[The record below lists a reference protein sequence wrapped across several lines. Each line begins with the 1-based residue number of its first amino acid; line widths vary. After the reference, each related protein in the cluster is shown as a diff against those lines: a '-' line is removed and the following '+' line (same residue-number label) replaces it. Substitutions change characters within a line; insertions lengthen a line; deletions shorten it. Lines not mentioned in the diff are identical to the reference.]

1 MTEPA
6 DTSNGLQTM
15 RRRASGL
22 LVVAVVVY
30 IIARTQQ
37 DSSTVWGYVRAT
49 AEAAMV
55 GGVADWFA
63 VTALFRHPLGIPIP
77 HTAIVATRK
86 DAIGANLG
94 LFVEENFL
102 SADTIRTRIAAAEP
116 AARIGE
122 WLGSTTNVDRLVD
135 RAANIAA
142 RAIEAFDDDQ
152 LQRAVDDI
160 LAARAAKLDHGN
172 GLAEL
177 IDMSRRG
184 QHHEVLVSATCR
196 VAIEYMTDQR
206 ATLRRLLGDESPRWV
221 PSIIDDQVFNRLH
234 QAAISAITEIRHDL
248 NHPARRALDRQLDDL
263 KVRLRDD
270 DHLRSKVSTS
280 VENLISHPDVRDFS
294 TRMGRDIRALI
305 VSELTTPDSAT
316 RDTATRS
323 VTDFGGQM
331 TSDASLRDRIDASL
345 STAATK
351 AAEIAGPE
359 LASLIEST
367 VARWDGA
374 ETADRIEQQ
383 VGRDLQFIRINGTI
397 VGGLVGLS
405 IHTVGE
411 VFL

>member
-1 MTEPA
+1 MTELA
-6 DTSNGLQTM
+6 DTSNGFVTM

-22 LVVAVVVY
+22 LVLAVLVY

-77 HTAIVATRK
+77 HTAIIAIRK

-94 LFVEENFL
+94 SFVEENFL
-102 SADTIRTRIAAAEP
+102 SADTIRARIAAAEP

-122 WLGSTTNVDRLVD
+122 WLGSTTNVDQMVD
-135 RAANIAA
+135 RVANIAA

-152 LQRAVDDI
+152 LQRAIDDI
-160 LAARAAKLDHGN
+160 LAARLAKLDHSN

-177 IDMSRRG
+177 IDISRSGR
-184 QHHEVLVSATCR
+184 HHEVLVSATCR
-196 VAIEYMTDQR
+196 VAIDYMTDQR

-234 QAAISAITEIRHDL
+234 QAAISAVTEIRHDL
-248 NHPARRALDRQLDDL
+248 HHPARRALDRQLDGL

-270 DHLRSKVSTS
+270 DNLRSKVSTS

-305 VSELTTPDSAT
+305 V
-316 RDTATRS
+316 
-323 VTDFGGQM
+323 
-331 TSDASLRDRIDASL
+331 
-345 STAATK
+345 
-351 AAEIAGPE
+351 
-359 LASLIEST
+359 
-367 VARWDGA
+367 
-374 ETADRIEQQ
+374 
-383 VGRDLQFIRINGTI
+383 
-397 VGGLVGLS
+397 
-405 IHTVGE
+405 
-411 VFL
+411 